1 MHLRCDAAL
10 DPIADDPRFR
20 QLLITPEAGGKGGLL
35 ERTDAPAGSRGVC
48 LSTTGGLPASLRDQ
62 LAAVTVN
69 VADAVPLA
77 FTVTLP
83 GRPGLVVKVVNPAG
97 GVMSTG

>member
-1 MHLRCDAAL
+1 MPGRWPVSVRYSA
-10 DPIADDPRFR
+10 
-20 QLLITPEAGGKGGLL
+20 
-35 ERTDAPAGSRGVC
+35 
-48 LSTTGGLPASLRDQ
+48 Q

-83 GRPGLVVKVVNPAG
+83 GRTGLVVKVVNPAG
-97 GVMSTG
+97 GVMSTL